1 MSDKKGIDERH
12 EKDRGYDPFKES
24 ENDDNRDIISE
35 KEGEEEK
42 SGGDKK
48 NNSIKF
54 SIYCLYNFNF

>member
-42 SGGDKK
+42 SGSDKK
-48 NNSIKF
+48 E
-54 SIYCLYNFNF
+54 